1 MWPISTQLAEEHRAA
16 LQVNLGPAPGGPA
29 LRVSRRHNYLRM
41 PSF

>member
-1 MWPISTQLAEEHRAA
+1 MGPISTQLGDEPRAA
-16 LQVNLGPAPGGPA
+16 LAVHLGPAPGGPA